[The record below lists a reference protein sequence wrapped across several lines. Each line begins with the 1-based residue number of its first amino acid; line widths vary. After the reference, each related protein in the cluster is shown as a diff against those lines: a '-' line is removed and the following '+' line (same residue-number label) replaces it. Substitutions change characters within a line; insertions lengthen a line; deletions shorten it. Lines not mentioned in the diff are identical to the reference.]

1 MFLTDY
7 AKLTGKYLHWS
18 VFWTKLQPSNL
29 PFATLIKEE
38 TPAQVLSCEFWE
50 IFKNTFFIKHLCV
63 TPSVTLTLLK
73 YDFQFIVHFSPTV
86 ATYQI
91 IYQTQWIWY
100 CWRAPAKWSIT
111 VHLCSKS
118 NKWIWLNWQ
127 WVFTTFYLKELQ
139 SGLLVL
145 KSLNTSSLR
154 LHNFCFKAESISRD
168 LNARLGKL

>member
-1 MFLTDY
+1 MNWISRSFNISNLISNRSQV
-7 AKLTGKYLHWS
+7 LSYLDVLNRLRKINRKISALERIFNKVATIH
-18 VFWTKLQPSNL
+18 L

-50 IFKNTFFIKHLCV
+50 IFKNIFFIKHLCV
-63 TPSVTLTLLK
+63 TPSVTLALLK

-111 VHLCSKS
+111 VHLCSK
-118 NKWIWLNWQ
+118 K
-127 WVFTTFYLKELQ
+127 
-139 SGLLVL
+139 
-145 KSLNTSSLR
+145 
-154 LHNFCFKAESISRD
+154 
-168 LNARLGKL
+168 